1 LKIIE
6 RGKLPSV
13 LHSRLLG
20 GLGPRGW
27 CGLLGAARGWH
38 GGRWRAVNGGGN
50 RVNRVEDMG
59 AGLAVRLAQLGH
71 EQGRWAAKQVG
82 WPEKFGRH
90 RGKGKKMERWRAG
103 RLGNMDQEGF
113 GKF

>member
-38 GGRWRAVNGGGN
+38 GGRRRAVNGGGN
-50 RVNRVEDMG
+50 RVEDMG
-59 AGLAVRLAQLGH
+59 VGLAVRLAQLGH

-82 WPEKFGRH
+82 WAEKFGLH

-103 RLGNMDQEGF
+103 PAREYGPRGF
-113 GKF
+113 